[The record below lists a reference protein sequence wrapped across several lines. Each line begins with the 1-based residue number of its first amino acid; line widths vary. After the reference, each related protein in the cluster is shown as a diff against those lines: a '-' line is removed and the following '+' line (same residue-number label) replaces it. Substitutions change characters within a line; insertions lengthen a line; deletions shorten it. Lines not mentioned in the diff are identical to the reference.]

1 MKHRKYWAGR
11 LRMLGDVIAVSA
23 TVVAVIAT
31 GRGSELS
38 EVLPY
43 VVGTLVVV
51 LVLWLAISIVTQAM
65 EGDDE

>member
-11 LRMLGDVIAVSA
+11 LRKLGDVIAVSA
-23 TVVAVIAT
+23 TVVAIIAT
-31 GRGSELS
+31 GRGSELT

-43 VVGTLVVV
+43 AVGTLVVV
-51 LVLWLAISIVTQAM
+51 LVLWLVISIITKAM